1 MKHSNALRGAEG
13 QAQPCWEAWVAA
25 LLCPGWYVKG
35 SLQTSDVELVFE
47 GQLRETEADKRAEN
61 FRQGIAWKNDDEK

>member
-1 MKHSNALRGAEG
+1 MRGAEG
-13 QAQPCWEAWVAA
+13 QAEPCWEAWVAA
-25 LLCPGWYVKG
+25 LLHLGRYVKG

-47 GQLRETEADKRAEN
+47 GQLRETQADKRAGN